1 MALLYLDDKES
12 PFNLLAFYPY
22 NTLAKYIQDNYNY
35 YYDVHSTYILNYIN
49 NQLLYSIIYIYYIL
63 INY

>member
-35 YYDVHSTYILNYIN
+35 YYDFITKPPSNK
-49 NQLLYSIIYIYYIL
+49 LLAD
-63 INY
+63 